1 MKITRENYETW
12 FLDYLEG
19 NLAPGDK
26 EELLSFLS
34 LNSDLAAQLDGE
46 IPTFHPDLT
55 ITIDKGPLQ
64 KSAFDDKNI
73 FDTTAIAL
81 AEGDLSP
88 DEKVTF
94 EKWIAMHPA
103 KKIEVQLFAGTKLI
117 SDPNIRFQW
126 KDSLK
131 KRTAIVPLW
140 AKVASVAAVVAM
152 AILLYHPDP
161 RPVVPVEFP
170 QPPTAEMAEVVAVE
184 PTAPSAKERADIQ
197 PAPLTQVTLPKHRL
211 QSEPDIADHKQSTAM
226 EENPRETEM
235 ELASLPSK
243 TVVFQLVDELRQ
255 TDMAETPSQL
265 LAEKSVPVTELLEPQ
280 LDAIRKSSD
289 NELLSTDHLALSGLQ
304 LLAKISGPRLT
315 AKQSNEGEV
324 KSVSFSSKL
333 LAFSIPVN
341 R

>member
-131 KRTAIVPLW
+131 KTY
-140 AKVASVAAVVAM
+140 SHCAVMGQSGFGSRCRCNGHSA
-152 AILLYHPDP
+152 L
-161 RPVVPVEFP
+161 
-170 QPPTAEMAEVVAVE
+170 PPG
-184 PTAPSAKERADIQ
+184 
-197 PAPLTQVTLPKHRL
+197 
-211 QSEPDIADHKQSTAM
+211 
-226 EENPRETEM
+226 
-235 ELASLPSK
+235 SK
-243 TVVFQLVDELRQ
+243 
-255 TDMAETPSQL
+255 AGCSC
-265 LAEKSVPVTELLEPQ
+265 
-280 LDAIRKSSD
+280 
-289 NELLSTDHLALSGLQ
+289 
-304 LLAKISGPRLT
+304 
-315 AKQSNEGEV
+315 
-324 KSVSFSSKL
+324 
-333 LAFSIPVN
+333 
-341 R
+341 

>member
-1 MKITRENYETW
+1 
-12 FLDYLEG
+12 
-19 NLAPGDK
+19 
-26 EELLSFLS
+26 
-34 LNSDLAAQLDGE
+34 
-46 IPTFHPDLT
+46 
-55 ITIDKGPLQ
+55 
-64 KSAFDDKNI
+64 
-73 FDTTAIAL
+73 
-81 AEGDLSP
+81 
-88 DEKVTF
+88 
-94 EKWIAMHPA
+94 
-103 KKIEVQLFAGTKLI
+103 
-117 SDPNIRFQW
+117 
-126 KDSLK
+126 
-131 KRTAIVPLW
+131 
-140 AKVASVAAVVAM
+140 
-152 AILLYHPDP
+152 
-161 RPVVPVEFP
+161 
-170 QPPTAEMAEVVAVE
+170 
-184 PTAPSAKERADIQ
+184 
-197 PAPLTQVTLPKHRL
+197 
-211 QSEPDIADHKQSTAM
+211 M

-255 TDMAETPSQL
+255 TDMDETPSQL